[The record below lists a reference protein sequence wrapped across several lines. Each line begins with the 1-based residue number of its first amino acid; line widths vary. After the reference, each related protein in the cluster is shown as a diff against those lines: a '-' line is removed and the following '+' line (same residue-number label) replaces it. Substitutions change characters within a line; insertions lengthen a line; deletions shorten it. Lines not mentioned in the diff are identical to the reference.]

1 MKGAHS
7 RFLQRQGLNGYR
19 KTLSIYEQVL
29 DQVVTASGDGKRYR
43 QPSENEVLQRII
55 KENEVYAFKCPDDDR
70 YYRTIMVK
78 RNFVS
83 QQLQPMIS
91 TPVYGEIPD
100 AIPEVDVQ
108 QVYKFMRL
116 QNMTHLNAFPY
127 RPGSE
132 GSMQ

>member
-7 RFLQRQGLNGYR
+7 RFLQRQGLSGYR

-29 DQVVTASGDGKRYR
+29 DQVVTASGDGKTYR
-43 QPSENEVLQRII
+43 QRSDDEVLQRKI
-55 KENEVYAFKCPDDDR
+55 KENEGYGFKTPDNDR

-83 QQLQPMIS
+83 QQLQPLIGN
-91 TPVYGEIPD
+91 PVYGEIPD
-100 AIPEVDVQ
+100 GMPEVDVQ

-132 GSMQ
+132 GAMQ